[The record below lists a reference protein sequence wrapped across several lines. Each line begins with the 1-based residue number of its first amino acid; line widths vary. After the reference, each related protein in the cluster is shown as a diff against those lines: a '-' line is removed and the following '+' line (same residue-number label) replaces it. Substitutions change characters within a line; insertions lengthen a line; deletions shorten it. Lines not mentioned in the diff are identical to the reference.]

1 MRRVRCACCVHATP
15 ASTANVTHGCCSA
28 GCAADLVAAQ
38 RTAAR
43 RPSTGDDDDAGD
55 DEEEEE
61 EEDDDDAGP
70 NGGYWDDD
78 GDGDGGAGEH
88 EEEQEEEDEE
98 DEEEE
103 DEDDGDDGGE
113 GEGEAA
119 APGER
124 RRWRELADEPLYV
137 DARLTVKQ
145 LCFLAAK
152 HKCDVQQ
159 SNASF
164 NGWLRLQSASMPWP
178 NLCPHDLRT
187 VRLVLGVKDHRC
199 FLR

>member
-1 MRRVRCACCVHATP
+1 MRRVRCACCGHATP
-15 ASTANVTHGCCSA
+15 ASTANVTQGCCSA
-28 GCAADLVAAQ
+28 GCAVDLVAAQ
-38 RTAAR
+38 RTTAG
-43 RPSTGDDDDAGD
+43 RPSTGDDAGD
-55 DEEEEE
+55 DEEEDD
-61 EEDDDDAGP
+61 EDDDDAGP
-70 NGGYWDDD
+70 HGGYWDDD
-78 GDGDGGAGEH
+78 DDGDGGDGGAGEH
-88 EEEQEEEDEE
+88 E
-98 DEEEE
+98 EEEE

-113 GEGEAA
+113 GEGEAT

-124 RRWRELADEPLYV
+124 RRWRELADDPLYV
-137 DARLTVKQ
+137 GARLTVKQ
-145 LCFLAAK
+145 FCFLAAK

-187 VRLVLGVKDHRC
+187 VRLVLGVKDHRI